1 MCRMKDSTPSLFIKD
16 YMTLKFDTTHEYYME
31 SMNVGYIESMNC
43 LFVQDT
49 DENTININGV
59 DADDMIRLARNMFCA
74 KDKAWNYVKSSQID
88 HVNSE
93 LKEIHEAIGEY
104 LIQKKLIEKIE
115 SLHEKALAD
124 QGVK

>member
-1 MCRMKDSTPSLFIKD
+1 MS
-16 YMTLKFDTTHEYYME
+16 LKFDTTHEYYME
-31 SMNVGYIESMNC
+31 SMNVGYIEGMNC

-74 KDKAWNYVKSSQID
+74 RDKAWDYVKDSQIE
-88 HVNSE
+88 HVNDQ

-104 LIQKKLIEKIE
+104 LIQEKLIEEIE
-115 SLHEKALAD
+115 SLQEKALAE

>member
-1 MCRMKDSTPSLFIKD
+1 
-16 YMTLKFDTTHEYYME
+16 MTLKFDTTHEYYME

-74 KDKAWNYVKSSQID
+74 KQKAWDYVKDSQKE

-115 SLHEKALAD
+115 SLHEKALTE

>member
-1 MCRMKDSTPSLFIKD
+1 
-16 YMTLKFDTTHEYYME
+16 ME

-43 LFVQDT
+43 LFVQDV

-74 KDKAWNYVKSSQID
+74 NQKAWNYVKDSQKE

-104 LIQKKLIEKIE
+104 LIQEKLIERIE
-115 SLHEKALAD
+115 SLHEKALTE

>member
-1 MCRMKDSTPSLFIKD
+1 MKDSTPSLFIKD

-31 SMNVGYIESMNC
+31 SMNVGYIEDMKC

-49 DENTININGV
+49 DENTVNINGV

-74 KDKAWNYVKSSQID
+74 RDKAWNYVKDTQIS
-88 HVNSE
+88 HVNDQ

>member
-1 MCRMKDSTPSLFIKD
+1 MYIHIGILGLMKDSTPSLFIKD

-74 KDKAWNYVKSSQID
+74 KDTVMNYVKD
-88 HVNSE
+88 V
-93 LKEIHEAIGEY
+93 
-104 LIQKKLIEKIE
+104 QKKHAEDYLREIYDSLGKYFAEKEEEIFTE
-115 SLHEKALAD
+115 SV
-124 QGVK
+124 GVK

>member
-1 MCRMKDSTPSLFIKD
+1 
-16 YMTLKFDTTHEYYME
+16 MTLKFDTTHEYFME

-74 KDKAWNYVKSSQID
+74 RDKAWNYVTDSKKK
-88 HVNSE
+88 HVDAE
-93 LKEIHEAIGEY
+93 LKEIYDSLMNYFGEKSRKE
-104 LIQKKLIEKIE
+104 LEE
-115 SLHEKALAD
+115 SI
-124 QGVK
+124 GVK

>member
-1 MCRMKDSTPSLFIKD
+1 
-16 YMTLKFDTTHEYYME
+16 MTLKFDTTHEYYME
-31 SMNVGYIESMNC
+31 SMNVGYIESINC

-74 KDKAWNYVKSSQID
+74 NQKAWDYVKDSQKE
-88 HVNSE
+88 HVNE
-93 LKEIHEAIGEY
+93 QLKEIHESIGEY
-104 LIQKKLIEKIE
+104 LIQEKLIEKIE

>member
-1 MCRMKDSTPSLFIKD
+1 
-16 YMTLKFDTTHEYYME
+16 MTLKFDTTHEYYME

-74 KDKAWNYVKSSQID
+74 RDKAWDYVKDSQKE
-88 HVNSE
+88 HVNE
-93 LKEIHEAIGEY
+93 QLKEIHDSLTDYFGEKSRKE
-104 LIQKKLIEKIE
+104 LEE
-115 SLHEKALAD
+115 SI
-124 QGVK
+124 GVKS

>member
-1 MCRMKDSTPSLFIKD
+1 
-16 YMTLKFDTTHEYYME
+16 MTLKFDTTHEYYME

-74 KDKAWNYVKSSQID
+74 KDKAWNYVKDSQKK

-104 LIQKKLIEKIE
+104 LIQEKLIERIE
-115 SLHEKALAD
+115 SLHEKALTE